1 MGKLKSGA
9 KKTRQ
14 QRLASLNRQLLDQLN
29 RVERE
34 AGRFEKALL
43 EYAQESNWCITPR
56 STDGQE
62 TTHTAVEWVGTLPG
76 PWLAQQALNP
86 PKPAMPNP
94 DSGTSVVQSAVE
106 ASEVIVASE
115 GEISAWPECSGCGG
129 KINPDYGKCI
139 GCSKGAE

>member
-1 MGKLKSGA
+1 MGKLKSEA

-14 QRLASLNRQLLDQLN
+14 QRLASVNQQLLDQLN

-43 EYAQESNWCITPR
+43 EYAKESNWHTIPK

-62 TTHTAVEWVGTLPG
+62 TTHTAVDWAGPSPG
-76 PWLAQQALNP
+76 PRLAQQALNP
-86 PKPAMPNP
+86 PKPTMPNP
-94 DSGTSVVQSAVE
+94 DYGTSVVQSAVE

-115 GEISAWPECSGCGG
+115 EEISAWPECAGCGG
-129 KINPDYGKCI
+129 KVNPDYGKCI
-139 GCSKGAE
+139 RCG

>member
-1 MGKLKSGA
+1 MGKLKSEA

-14 QRLASLNRQLLDQLN
+14 QRLASVNQQLLDQLN

-43 EYAQESNWCITPR
+43 EYAKESNWHTIPK

-62 TTHTAVEWVGTLPG
+62 TT
-76 PWLAQQALNP
+76 
-86 PKPAMPNP
+86 
-94 DSGTSVVQSAVE
+94 QSAVE

-115 GEISAWPECSGCGG
+115 EEISAWPECAGCGG
-129 KINPDYGKCI
+129 KVNPDYGKCI
-139 GCSKGAE
+139 RCG